1 MKSIGDVVS
10 SSVPTTAQVERMA
23 SESSTFID
31 KIFKSL
37 KMANPAWRNGF
48 KSNQEVLDTKAF
60 WLQVLVTEGVTKEE
74 DINRAIMNCVKD
86 KGAFFPSIGQFIEW
100 AKKPVTHAAHMII
113 EQRNIERKSMPM
125 PDGVKEAALTDVPD
139 SPQLRE
145 QKAQMIID
153 RFGTDRDEANKL
165 FGIEG

>member
-10 SSVPTTAQVERMA
+10 SNVPTKAQVERVA

-60 WLQVLVTEGVTKEE
+60 WLQVLVTEGVTREE
-74 DINRAIMNCVKD
+74 DINRAILKCVKD
-86 KGAFFPSIGQFIEW
+86 KNPFFPSVGQFIEW
-100 AKKPVTHAAHMII
+100 AKKPVTTAAHMII
-113 EQRNIERKSMPM
+113 EQRNIERKSTPM
-125 PDGVKEAALTDVPD
+125 PGGVKEAALSDVPD
-139 SPQLRE
+139 SQQLRE
-145 QKAQMIID
+145 QKAKKIID

-165 FGIEG
+165 FGVI

>member
-1 MKSIGDVVS
+1 MKTIDNVIGS
-10 SSVPTTAQVERMA
+10 NVPATPQVKRIA

-60 WLQVLVTEGVTKEE
+60 WLQVLVTEGVTKDE
-74 DINRAIMNCVKD
+74 DINRAILKCVKD
-86 KGAFFPSIGQFIEW
+86 KNPFFPSVGQFIEW
-100 AKKPVTHAAHMII
+100 AKKPVTTAAHMII
-113 EQRNIERKSMPM
+113 EQRNIERKSTPM
-125 PDGVKEAALTDVPD
+125 PDGVKEAALSDVPD
-139 SPQLRE
+139 SQQLRE

-153 RFGTDRDEANKL
+153 RFGTSRDEANEL
-165 FGIEG
+165 FGVI